1 MRQGEI
7 LDLKWKDVDLARGYI
22 RVISWKGK
30 KTTIRYVPIFDQVYD
45 LLTNLEKSGEY
56 VFSYPDGKPL
66 SRMGVVHS
74 SFSKLVDNLKIE
86 DFVFHDLR
94 HTFASD
100 FLSKG
105 GTLAELA
112 KIMGH
117 SATTMTE
124 RYGHLSKEHLVGAIK
139 VLPREKCY
147 DFATVDK
154 GRPPE
159 QTKVTDNQLSPR

>member
-1 MRQGEI
+1 M
-7 LDLKWKDVDLARGYI
+7 

-30 KTTIRYVPIFDQVYD
+30 KTTVRHVPIFDQVFD
-45 LLTNLEKSGEY
+45 LLTNLPKHGEY
-56 VFSYPDGKPL
+56 VFSHHDGRPL

-74 SFSKLVDNLKIE
+74 SFMRLVDRLEIK

-105 GTLAELA
+105 GTLTELA

-124 RYGHLSKEHLVGAIK
+124 RYGHLSQEHLTGAIK
-139 VLPREKCY
+139 ILSREKCYEFATVENGPKNGSKRY
-147 DFATVDK
+147 DFATVGK
-154 GRPPE
+154 NQSGRFS
-159 QTKVTDNQLSPR
+159 KVVDNQQTPR